1 MTRLAWISCLA
12 LSASAFAQTYDF
24 ENLIG
29 SDIAPFV
36 LLDGQDNWSEQTFNA
51 ARRCGVTAT
60 LSHDGTK
67 SIQFQEV
74 GPGYGCDASR
84 INDAAWSFGPFL
96 GTETRAFFQ
105 VDMRAGFWGGIFGPA
120 HDTNQNGAVRG
131 SEAGERGVR
140 VSLGTNANQQ
150 LRLIAADNS
159 VTTAPLASLGSVVNG
174 STWLRIRVVMD
185 LAANAGAGLGYVFTQ
200 NLTAGETW
208 FTAVGALQGI
218 PLALDPTAAD
228 ASNPTRWDAM
238 FLHFEGA
245 TYAMDN
251 IRFGTTSAFFGAYE
265 AGCGAPPLVLAGR
278 ALPVVGAS
286 ADVYVTNLPTGALG
300 GVLMVGL
307 AGIDPGL
314 DLSPAGLTGCRLA
327 VAPAASGDLTLGSAT
342 ASFALSIPASPA
354 LIGASVFLQSAVV
367 APGVNPASVLTSN
380 GLRWDIGLH

>member
-1 MTRLAWISCLA
+1 MTRLPWLTCLL
-12 LSASAFAQTYDF
+12 LSTTAFAQTYDF
-24 ENLIG
+24 ENLTG

-120 HDTNQNGAVRG
+120 HDTNQSGSVRG

-150 LRLIAADNS
+150 LRLIAADNT

-185 LAANAGAGLGYVFTQ
+185 LTANAGAGLGYVFTQ

-228 ASNPTRWDAM
+228 AKNPTRWDAM

-251 IRFGTTSAFFGAYE
+251 IRFGPRSAFLGAYE
-265 AGCGAPPLVLAGR
+265 AGCGVPPLALTGR
-278 ALPVVGAS
+278 ALPVVGTN
-286 ADVYVTNLPTGALG
+286 ADVLVTNLPTGALG
-300 GVLMVGL
+300 GVLILGL

-314 DLSPAGLTGCRLA
+314 DLSAAGLTGCRLA
-327 VAPAASGDLTLGSAT
+327 VAPAASGDLTLGSST

-354 LIGASVFLQSAVV
+354 LVGAGVFLQSAVV